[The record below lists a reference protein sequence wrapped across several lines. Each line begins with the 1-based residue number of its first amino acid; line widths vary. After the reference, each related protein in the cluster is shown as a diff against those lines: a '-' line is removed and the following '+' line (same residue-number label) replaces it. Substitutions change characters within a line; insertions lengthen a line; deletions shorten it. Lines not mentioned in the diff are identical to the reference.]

1 MGAPLHGAVAALVA
15 LRGER
20 LASPPTRRTGRTR
33 GRAPPSELSR
43 DPHVADRPAS
53 AWRVVRSPPD
63 GSFAAQL
70 HPPSRRWR
78 SWTAF
83 ANDSLF
89 PSCFSDETKRGT
101 TVARRRS
108 DLAGTRA
115 RRSQQQPPR
124 PGSVVNAGSWSPR
137 GRGKRRAQMGCGG
150 TGGAAGGKGRQ
161 RWRDGAWDKRLRS
174 RRRVAAGERRGPSG
188 ATPVGVPSLPAAV
201 RGQAGTPRALCV
213 PACLFWLQGAAVGLT
228 GQRADEREGFAA
240 AATDDAVDTLPVSP
254 DANGMRRPGR
264 ASSGAT
270 VATPTARV
278 RIVSDWVLCVP
289 RIRTLEKNICPDW
302 VWKGVKHPGIV
313 FNHIGRWRNSM
324 DGSAEVPGR
333 SSRGLRARLCR
344 ATCNGRASQRGG
356 GWRGAR
362 AAACRARCGG
372 GRSSRSARRDVRRS
386 PPCTLLAT
394 RDVTRRPLAAP

>member
-1 MGAPLHGAVAALVA
+1 M
-15 LRGER
+15 
-20 LASPPTRRTGRTR
+20 
-33 GRAPPSELSR
+33 
-43 DPHVADRPAS
+43 ADRPAS

-240 AATDDAVDTLPVSP
+240 AATDDAVGALPVSP
-254 DANGMRRPGR
+254 DANGD
-264 ASSGAT
+264 ASAG
-270 VATPTARV
+270 ARV
-278 RIVSDWVLCVP
+278 VGRHGRHSNRPSPHRLGLGFVRAKNSYSRKKDMSRLGVERSETSWNCIQSYVSVEKFHG
-289 RIRTLEKNICPDW
+289 RIR
-302 VWKGVKHPGIV
+302 
-313 FNHIGRWRNSM
+313 
-324 DGSAEVPGR
+324 
-333 SSRGLRARLCR
+333 
-344 ATCNGRASQRGG
+344 
-356 GWRGAR
+356 
-362 AAACRARCGG
+362 
-372 GRSSRSARRDVRRS
+372 
-386 PPCTLLAT
+386 
-394 RDVTRRPLAAP
+394 